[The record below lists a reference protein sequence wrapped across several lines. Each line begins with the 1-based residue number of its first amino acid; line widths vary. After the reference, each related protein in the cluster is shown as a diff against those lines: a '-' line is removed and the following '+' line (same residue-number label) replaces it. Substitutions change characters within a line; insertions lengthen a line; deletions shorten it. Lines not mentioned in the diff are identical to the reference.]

1 MRQPLDRF
9 GAIMRYVPNVAMA
22 ILPFEP
28 MWMSARAGSLRPG
41 DTTPDFDLP
50 AVDHTRRVRMSE
62 ECRSKPVVL
71 IFGSYTRPPF
81 RREVPELN
89 SLYDNYKDR
98 ASFYIVYIKEAHPVD
113 LWQMPSNE
121 RDHVL
126 LYSPRTDADRFE
138 NAGQCVRKLGIRI
151 PALIDGIDDR
161 TELAYTGWPERL
173 YVIAPG
179 GRIVYKSAPGPF
191 GFKPKT
197 METYLSKV
205 WGEAPRSGLSAAR

>member
-1 MRQPLDRF
+1 
-9 GAIMRYVPNVAMA
+9 
-22 ILPFEP
+22 
-28 MWMSARAGSLRPG
+28 
-41 DTTPDFDLP
+41 
-50 AVDHTRRVRMSE
+50 
-62 ECRSKPVVL
+62 
-71 IFGSYTRPPF
+71 
-81 RREVPELN
+81 
-89 SLYDNYKDR
+89 
-98 ASFYIVYIKEAHPVD
+98 
-113 LWQMPSNE
+113 MPSNE

-179 GRIVYKSAPGPF
+179 GRIVYKSEPGPF

-197 METYLSKV
+197 MEAHLCKV
-205 WGEAPRSGLSAAR
+205 LGEASRPGLSATRRGADDRCLSSAHRDRTRQATKNDGLPHS